1 MHKWLMVLAIAWLG
15 TGALADDKKPDDKKV
30 EETKPKSPKEQF
42 EAIKKSLD
50 EEQKK
55 VYAAMDKLG
64 ETKEDEEKGN
74 QLYGEFGKFQK
85 KQYETAFAI
94 AKAEPKSETGLA
106 VLDWLLGTPST
117 YYTPIGKEALAL
129 FSEHHADSKA
139 VTSLVQMFGNYAGDE
154 RNPIAKDLLAFID
167 RTAEK
172 HPEKVARGSALFIKA
187 VLAKNKHAAAEYRQ
201 AKNEAE
207 LATDAERAFEVVIEK
222 YGDEKPFARRPKVTI
237 AERAKVELFELRN
250 LRVGKE
256 APDIKGEDLDGK
268 EFKRSDYRGKV
279 VLLDFWGDW

>member
-30 EETKPKSPKEQF
+30 EETKPKTPKEQF

-94 AKAEPKSETGLA
+94 AKAEPKGETGLA

-268 EFKRSDYRGKV
+268 EFKLSDYRGKV